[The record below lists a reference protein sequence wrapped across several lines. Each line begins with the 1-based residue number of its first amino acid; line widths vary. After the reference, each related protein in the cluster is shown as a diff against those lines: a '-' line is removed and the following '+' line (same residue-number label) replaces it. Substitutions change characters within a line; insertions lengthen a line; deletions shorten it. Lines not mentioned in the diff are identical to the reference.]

1 MLLFFTRTWEV
12 TFRPES
18 FFQTLRDETS
28 WRRPLTHLF
37 LLAFWLSFGSVIAW
51 SAGIP
56 GDTPIN
62 SSLGAQMD
70 VYPYWR
76 DTLLPQYGP
85 FSYPLAMALIMLEV
99 FVISLIWVPVVFLV
113 FRFLGGQSEPWQRSL
128 LHAVQGFIYSLS
140 PCAFGGFL
148 PYLALLTGVYATLL
162 QFFRGPAI
170 TLQNKTFVPY
180 LFVAIF
186 LALAIWRYWQG
197 SLL

>member
-1 MLLFFTRTWEV
+1 MIKFMHNLFAA
-12 TFRPES
+12 TFHPET

-28 WRRPLTHLF
+28 WGRPLAHLF
-37 LLAFWLSFGSVIAW
+37 LIALWLSFASVIVW
-51 SAGIP
+51 GTGMP
-56 GDTPIN
+56 GDTPLN

-70 VYPYWR
+70 IYPYWR
-76 DTLLPQYGP
+76 DVLLPQYGA
-85 FSYPLAMALIMLEV
+85 FSYPLAIALIMLEM
-99 FVISLIWVPVVFLV
+99 FIISLIWIPIVFLV
-113 FRFLGGQSEPWQRSL
+113 FNHLGGLHEPWRIGL
-128 LHAVQGFIYSLS
+128 LRAAQGFIYGLS
-140 PCAFGGFL
+140 PCVFGGFL

-186 LALAIWRYWQG
+186 LALAILRYWQG